1 MSSLAALLVH
11 VIDYAG
17 LFPPASLSIKQASEK
32 YAEYARSHHGWI
44 LGRFVLQ
51 AEMLDEFLTAAE
63 PLESDL
69 KWKLSVLVSSN
80 LDRDLK
86 RIASINESH
95 NFKIDSIEMK
105 VKNAAEIRDAAKKVP
120 KELAL
125 YFELPPDQALDDLL
139 GEVRAT
145 RRYAKLRTGGLT
157 PEAIPS
163 AENIARFITACA
175 RANVAFKA
183 TAGLHH
189 PLRSAHRLTYEPDS
203 PAGVM
208 HGFLNVFLA
217 AAWILNGLELDA
229 AIELLEENHEANL
242 SFGADE
248 VRWRSKALGIDRIIE
263 ARKNFAHSF
272 GSCSFDEPIED
283 LKSLGLL

>member
-86 RIASINESH
+86 HIASINESH
-95 NFKIDSIEMK
+95 NFRIDSVEMK

-125 YFELPPDQALDDLL
+125 YFELPPGQAPDDLL

-145 RRYAKLRTGGLT
+145 GRYAKLRTGGLT

-189 PLRSAHRLTYEPDS
+189 PLRSAHRLTYEPDA

-217 AAWILNGLELDA
+217 AAWILDGLELDA

-248 VRWRSKALGIDRIIE
+248 VRWRSKALRIDRIIE